1 MVRHAAHQAYGAPGG
16 VRGGARE
23 AERPGECQVAAGGH
37 GVHVHDFHQFL
48 YAPVGRITVSADG
61 RDHELSPAVALWVPA
76 GVAHS
81 ARFDPDSLVIAE
93 DFGVHHRL
101 PYARATRVNVG
112 EAQRRLLLART
123 RSSHPEPDCARV
135 FAALTAG
142 RRDCLPLP
150 QPVSGAARAVA
161 GELLR
166 RPHDPRTATE
176 WAESLYVS
184 STSLR
189 RAFRAETG
197 LAFSEWRTRVR
208 LNRSLDLLA
217 QGLLV
222 GTVASRVGFVSTN
235 GYILAFRRHF
245 GSTPGAYARRR
256 PDGAAT
262 SSAGDRS

>member
-1 MVRHAAHQAYGAPGG
+1 MVRHAVQAGHIGRY
-16 VRGGARE
+16 E
-23 AERPGECQVAAGGH
+23 ERFGDGHVTAVGH
-37 GVHVHDFHQFL
+37 GLRVYDFHRFL
-48 YAPVGRITVSADG
+48 WTPVGRITVSAQG

-76 GVAHS
+76 GVPHS
-81 ARFDPDSLVIAE
+81 ARYDPDSLVVTE
-93 DFGVHHRL
+93 DFAADRDL

-112 EAQRRLLLART
+112 EAQRRLLLGRT
-123 RSSHPEPDCARV
+123 RTARPEPDDPRV

-142 RRDCLPLP
+142 HRDSLPLP

-166 RPHDPRTATE
+166 HPQDQRTATE
-176 WAESLYVS
+176 WAAGLYVS

-189 RAFRAETG
+189 RAFRSETG

-222 GTVASRVGFVSTN
+222 GTVAARVGFVSTN

-256 PDGAAT
+256 VSAPAA
-262 SSAGDRS
+262 